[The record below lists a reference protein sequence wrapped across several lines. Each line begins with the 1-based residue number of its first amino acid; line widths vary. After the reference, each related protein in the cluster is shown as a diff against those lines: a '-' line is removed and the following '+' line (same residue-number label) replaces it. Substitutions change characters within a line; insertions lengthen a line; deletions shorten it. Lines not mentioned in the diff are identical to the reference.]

1 MTRFNQILI
10 GLFALQLVA
19 AVGIEFADQPRSANA
34 AKATLLTVDSNQI
47 DRIVITNSKSKEAV
61 LSKQDGKWLLPDD
74 HKLPANQSLV
84 EKIITSLKNTRSGWP
99 VATTD
104 SSIDRFKVADNDYEI
119 RITLAKGNSP
129 LETLYLGTSPGFR
142 QLHLRRGGEDKV
154 YTVKLN
160 DYDFPADNKYWLD
173 KTLLQPKQDIAEIKG
188 PDFTIDKQ
196 GDTWKL
202 AGTDS
207 DVKKDE
213 VKKLVD
219 AVANLSVKES
229 ADKKESGKAYTLK
242 VKTENNNISYDFFKD
257 GGNYYVKRNDNP
269 QAFRISKG
277 DYEKITGE
285 TATRLVKHADSEK
298 SSDKQH
304 ASANTETATHPLGT
318 AKT

>member
-19 AVGIEFADQPRSANA
+19 AVGIEFADRPQSANV
-34 AKATLLTVDSNQI
+34 AKTALLTVDGNQI
-47 DRIVITNSKSKEAV
+47 NRIVITNNKSKEAV
-61 LSKQDGKWLLPDD
+61 LSKQDGKWQLPDD

-104 SSIDRFKVADNDYEI
+104 SGIDRFKVADNNYEI
-119 RITLAKGNSP
+119 RITLAKDNDP

-173 KTLLQPKQDIAEIKG
+173 KTLLQPKEDIAEIKG
-188 PDFTIDKQ
+188 PDFTVDKQ
-196 GDTWKL
+196 GDAWKL
-202 AGTDS
+202 AGADS

-219 AVANLSVKES
+219 AVSNLSVKAS
-229 ADKKESGKAYTLK
+229 ADIKEPGKAYTLK
-242 VKTENNNISYDFFKD
+242 VKTANNNISYDFFKD
-257 GGNYYVKRNDNP
+257 GSNYYVKRNDYP

-277 DYEKITGE
+277 AYEKITSE
-285 TATRLVKHADSEK
+285 SATRLVKHADSEK
-298 SSDKQH
+298 PPGKQH
-304 ASANTETATHPLGT
+304 TSASSGT
-318 AKT
+318 AKQPPPHS